1 MRFHPASLLYSK
13 SKGRTPRIHVFNP
26 YAEQFMMAGPGFT
39 PNRQQKSI
47 QEDLETLPLF
57 LCRSDDVVLVR
68 RPQRIAYLAKLKDSG
83 FALPQTECVS

>member
-1 MRFHPASLLYSK
+1 
-13 SKGRTPRIHVFNP
+13 
-26 YAEQFMMAGPGFT
+26 MAGPGFT

-83 FALPQTECVS
+83 FALPQTECVSEKGWRKLRNYGAARWVPFAPGPGRPAVTR